1 MNENVIH
8 TRSDREGAG
17 QTMVNL
23 TTTTTTPTLDSS
35 EDCTLLSGAKRKR
48 GDDEDEK
55 CILKNHHLR
64 SLLDIKTVL
73 KDVPTILTPPDDPS
87 FTRQIDYLSTFHRSI
102 VDDGNNNNNRPS
114 WENLAGAISYFL
126 SYHMVRKIYGEDSEG
141 QRSAARAMYNLI
153 HHCKTNE
160 LVITH
165 PKNNKFS
172 SSKEVNY
179 CDALLKYTKS
189 LAAFPHEKAIELQ
202 KLWETFYWEKK
213 EVVYPYLRKSKFT
226 LEPGDT
232 FTKEVV
238 DGKEEEEEEEVVVI
252 KESDMIMTQGDINSK
267 CGGCVGIYLA
277 VARVCGVLFNNRGC
291 GASTTKHRVR
301 GEYITIYTGR
311 RPKEEAAWALE
322 EYRVTGRN
330 YEQMLIDEYGG
341 RIQIA
346 KVCKNGWYMKPEGM
360 FGGGAGV
367 FVPLTAKVAK
377 MGVAGTVFSG
387 MRLGLAGGIWR
398 PLPSGQTYDHTI
410 CYNVYPPGFHDFQSE

>member
-1 MNENVIH
+1 M
-8 TRSDREGAG
+8 D
-17 QTMVNL
+17 NL
-23 TTTTTTPTLDSS
+23 TATTTATPTLDSS
-35 EDCTLLSGAKRKR
+35 EDDCTLLSGAKRKR
-48 GDDEDEK
+48 GDDEKNEK
-55 CILKNHHLR
+55 SILKNNHLR
-64 SLLDIKTVL
+64 SLLDIETVL
-73 KDVPTILTPPDDPS
+73 KDVPAILTPPDDPS

-102 VDDGNNNNNRPS
+102 ADDGNNNNNNNNRLS

-160 LVITH
+160 LLVIAD
-165 PKNNKFS
+165 PNNNKKFS
-172 SSKEVNY
+172 SSKEEVNY

-238 DGKEEEEEEEVVVI
+238 DGKEEEEEEVVVI

-277 VARVCGVLFNNRGC
+277 VARVCGVLFQSRGYQGRGY

-301 GEYITIYTGR
+301 GEYITIYTGP
-311 RPKEEAAWALE
+311 RPKEEAARALE
-322 EYRVTGRN
+322 EYRVTGRK

-360 FGGGAGV
+360 FGGGEGV

-398 PLPSGQTYDHTI
+398 PLPSGQNYDHTI
-410 CYNVYPPGFHDFQSE
+410 CYNVYPPHFNNFQSE